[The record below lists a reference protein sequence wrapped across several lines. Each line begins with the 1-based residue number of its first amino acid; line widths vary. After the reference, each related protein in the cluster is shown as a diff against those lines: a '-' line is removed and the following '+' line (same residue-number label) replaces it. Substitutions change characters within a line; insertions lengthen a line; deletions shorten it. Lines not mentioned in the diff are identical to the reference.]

1 LPARFLFRTPSWFR
15 ALPECSGALKRG
27 QVVVIET
34 DRAIEVGEV
43 LIPLDQSPAV
53 SHRSRALRP
62 AGPGDLASSRRS
74 EAMRPDRLLLC
85 RQGLDVGT
93 WPGELID
100 VEMTLDDRATSTG
113 SSYKPGVRSFRSAD
127 LPVIAVPETE

>member
-1 LPARFLFRTPSWFR
+1 MRTPSWFR
-15 ALPECSGALKRG
+15 ALPEYGGRLERG
-27 QVVVIET
+27 QAVVIET
-34 DRAIEVGEV
+34 DRGIEVGEV

-53 SHRSRALRP
+53 SHRSRVLRP
-62 AGPGDLASSRRS
+62 AGPGDLACSHRPK
-74 EAMRPDRLLLC
+74 AMRPDRLLLC

-113 SSYKPGVRSFRSAD
+113 ASYKPGVSSFRCAD